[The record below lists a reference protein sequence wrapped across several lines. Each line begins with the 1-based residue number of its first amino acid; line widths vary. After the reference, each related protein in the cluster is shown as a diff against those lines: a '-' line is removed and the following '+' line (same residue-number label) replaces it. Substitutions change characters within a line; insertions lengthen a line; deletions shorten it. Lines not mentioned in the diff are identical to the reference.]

1 MFPNINV
8 YLCASVLLL
17 ESWLGQWRSRQEQN
31 ICIFTKRLSCFSE
44 AAQKKT
50 RRLLRTISL
59 CSLPKKLTISAPCG
73 DEIGSIGNF
82 RDAEF
87 YGFVSKDNFCWD
99 APSWRK
105 NILNRT
111 SLCSATWG
119 DITICNREASLS
131 FSLAWHNNTP
141 GCLTNK
147 QQLVNLWFVSLCIC
161 CSHLVMSSPSLSQ
174 KTFRITTRVED
185 ASVGGQEQG
194 GHCYISPHFKFTRWS
209 LFFIFGFLWSS
220 SVSAPK

>member
-1 MFPNINV
+1 MYIFVHLCCYLKAGWDNGGRDRSKTFAYLPNVSHAFPKRHKRRRGV
-8 YLCASVLLL
+8 CC
-17 ESWLGQWRSRQEQN
+17 EQLV
-31 ICIFTKRLSCFSE
+31 CVPC
-44 AAQKKT
+44 
-50 RRLLRTISL
+50 
-59 CSLPKKLTISAPCG
+59 PKKLTISAPCG

-131 FSLAWHNNTP
+131 FSLAWHNTP

-194 GHCYISPHFKFTRWS
+194 GHCYISPHFKFT
-209 LFFIFGFLWSS
+209 SS
-220 SVSAPK
+220 KWRSSIDRTDSGTDSALSEK